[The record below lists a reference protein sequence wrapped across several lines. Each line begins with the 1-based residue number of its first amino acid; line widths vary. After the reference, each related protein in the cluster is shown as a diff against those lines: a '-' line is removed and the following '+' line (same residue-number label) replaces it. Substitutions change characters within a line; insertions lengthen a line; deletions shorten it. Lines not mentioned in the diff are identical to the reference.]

1 MAGTLI
7 YAVRRAVID
16 GLSTHLAAT
25 SGFENID
32 LAVLWTP
39 NLREQ
44 VFTTRATFTHQSAS
58 MRSGRTYRDER
69 GRFDLVVL
77 VAAVGEDGDYA
88 ADRAA
93 DIGLLAE
100 EWIADHRSTLAVPG
114 VNWLHVN
121 GEGSMAE
128 LFGDSTTFCELVLPV
143 EYNARL
149 T

>member
-1 MAGTLI
+1 MSGTLI
-7 YAVRRAVID
+7 YAVRRAVVD
-16 GLSTHLAAT
+16 GLRTHLAAQT
-25 SGFENID
+25 GFENID

-44 VFTTRATFTHQSAS
+44 VFTTRATFTHRSAA
-58 MRSGRTYRDER
+58 MKAGRTHRDER

-93 DIGLLAE
+93 DIGVLAE
-100 EWIADHRSTLAVPG
+100 EWIGDRRSSLGVAG

-121 GEGSMAE
+121 GDGSMSE
-128 LFGDSTTFCELVLPV
+128 LFGDTTTFCELRLPV
-143 EYNARL
+143 EYDARL